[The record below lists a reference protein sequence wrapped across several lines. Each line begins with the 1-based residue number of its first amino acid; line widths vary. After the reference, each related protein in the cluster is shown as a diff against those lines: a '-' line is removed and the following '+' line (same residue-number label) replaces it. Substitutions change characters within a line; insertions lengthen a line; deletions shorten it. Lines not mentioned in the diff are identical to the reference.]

1 MTLQFSR
8 RLAILAGIVLPLG
21 ETARRWHELGD
32 PAMWL
37 VWLDDWAIAA
47 FLLFGAW
54 RTRRDVTSG
63 RPILAAAWGFACG
76 LGYSSFVFSIL
87 SANPTDASGAPMRV
101 AAAVKGVMLLLGIAG
116 LAAALRAQRQAR
128 STAPTG

>member
-1 MTLQFSR
+1 MTLQSSR
-8 RLAILAGIVLPLG
+8 RLAVLAGIVLPLG

-47 FLLFGAW
+47 FLLYGAW
-54 RTRRDVTSG
+54 RTRRDVPPG
-63 RPILAAAWGFACG
+63 RLILAAAWGFACG

-87 SANPTDASGAPMRV
+87 SANPTDASGAPMWV
-101 AAAVKGVMLLLGIAG
+101 AAVVKGLLLLLGILG
-116 LAAALRAQRQAR
+116 LAGALRAQPPAR
-128 STAPTG
+128 STAPAG